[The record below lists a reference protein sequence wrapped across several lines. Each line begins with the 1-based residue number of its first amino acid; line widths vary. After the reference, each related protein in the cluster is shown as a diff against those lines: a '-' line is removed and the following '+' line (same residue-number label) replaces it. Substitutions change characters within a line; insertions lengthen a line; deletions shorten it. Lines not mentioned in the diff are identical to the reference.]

1 LPAWS
6 KTSDFRFKSSG
17 ARFSGEY
24 ARYNLVVEYNDSNPT
39 QSWSWLAICDTW
51 PSETSKHG
59 NATTI
64 IEAMAAAEEAL
75 RSPSFKDAR

>member
-6 KTSDFRFKSSG
+6 KTSDCQFKSSG

-24 ARYNLVVEYNDSNPT
+24 ARYNLVVEYNDSNAT
-39 QSWSWLAICDTW
+39 QSWSWVAICDTW
-51 PSETSKHG
+51 PGETSRHG

-75 RSPSFKDAR
+75 RSPNFKDAR